1 MVGLVTDIGLK
12 RSLNEDSAAYVEN
25 EYFKLYVVADG
36 MGGHNAGEVASK
48 MATTEILNY
57 VQNNFKSE
65 SNEDL
70 LIEAIG
76 KANECIYEYSKTN
89 KNLNG
94 MGTTV
99 TACLITKDYEQVA
112 NVGDS
117 CCFGINISNKEMKKI
132 TKDHS
137 LVQELV
143 DSGSIS
149 ESEAVNHTRALGT
162 EHRVSV
168 DIFPIKNRIYDMY
181 LLCSDGLTNELTR
194 DEILEIIL
202 QENEYNSVANK
213 LVEKAKLNGGRDNI
227 TVLLFGGEM

>member
-1 MVGLVTDIGLK
+1 
-12 RSLNEDSAAYVEN
+12 
-25 EYFKLYVVADG
+25 
-36 MGGHNAGEVASK
+36 

-57 VQNNFKSE
+57 VQNNFKLE

-76 KANECIYEYSKTN
+76 KANEDIYEYSKTN

-99 TACLITKDYEQVA
+99 TACLITQDYAQVA

-117 CCFGINISNKEMKKI
+117 CCFGINISKREIKKI

-149 ESEAVNHTRALGT
+149 ESEAVNHPKKNIITRALGT
-162 EHRVSV
+162 ESKVSV

-202 QENEYNSVANK
+202 QENEYNSVADK